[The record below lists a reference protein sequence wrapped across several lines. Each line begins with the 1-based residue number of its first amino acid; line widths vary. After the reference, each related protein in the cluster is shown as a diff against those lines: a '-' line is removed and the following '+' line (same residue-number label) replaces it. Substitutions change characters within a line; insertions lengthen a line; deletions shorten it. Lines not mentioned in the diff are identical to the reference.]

1 MPEYRNEESPDGEL
15 LEFSNLSIKAALEK
29 LRYNLLD
36 IGTRNRLI
44 NAPLKNARANALEVV
59 DELSDEIFRIL
70 WVDGRTFTF
79 LSNPDEK
86 TGGDDRQL
94 DDGLPVYIPP
104 EDEDVENYNG
114 VDARHLDTKLQ
125 TRLYRETLQKRLVAL
140 TRDANL
146 FEEEQGVNIL
156 FLGIGFLKWYDSGSS
171 SIERYAP
178 LLLLPVSL
186 ERDQIRSRFK
196 LRRRDEDIEVNLSL
210 RAKLKQ
216 DFVIDLPDF
225 PEGGDWL
232 PSDYFSLVA
241 NAIAQ
246 NDRWSVEA
254 DRMLLG
260 FYSFSKFLLYRD
272 LDPSEWPNNANIS
285 KINLVS
291 SLLVNGFGENVFDI
305 TEAKDLDEIL
315 DPEDLGHVMDAD
327 ASQAAVIKFAADG
340 HNLVVQGPPGTG
352 KSQSI
357 TNVIAAATKQGK
369 TVLFI
374 AEKMAALNVVYDRL
388 CEVGLGPLC
397 LELHS
402 RKANKK
408 AVIEELKR
416 TLELGRVAGEAG
428 NTAGE
433 TKIVRDKLNEIS
445 KLLHSAMDGI
455 DDTPYQVLSE
465 LVWLREE
472 GLEPSDLAVGNK
484 LLTNFDLHTQ
494 ALAALRKLSDRT
506 LFAGPAN
513 LHPWCG
519 VENRLTPMDVDR
531 LKPKIQDLEKLSKRL
546 EEIFGDANKIVHTS
560 ADVSIASVQNL
571 IKWLRALSEMP
582 EHASHILAR
591 DSIREQP
598 NKALELLSAAAKL
611 RQKYDVVLESA
622 KQIAL
627 QQDWSEAR
635 QAIAMHGRSLFRFF
649 NGSFKRA
656 VALLNSVTYGAPVK
670 LYDERLAQIDMFIDY
685 QRGSKML
692 AADDDQAQAFFGT
705 RWQGRTTDVR
715 APQAA
720 INWYVEHEHLLAS
733 HTDLIVVLE
742 ECPDKQAL
750 VALSIKLEDVVKDYM
765 NNWREICETLGL
777 NLNQAF
783 SEADSDEVSK
793 VGNKLFIW
801 QTNYERLDEWY
812 ALRAEEAICRELGLD
827 SFVESLASGELN
839 AYEAVNSYRYAR
851 AEALWKLM
859 IGREV
864 RLLDIRGDDR
874 SELIERFCAL
884 ETELFNATALEIA
897 AKHTA
902 NIPSGA
908 QGQMGVIRGETG
920 KRRRHRPIRKL
931 VEDAGDALQQIKP
944 VFLMSPISVA
954 QYLPPGRINFD
965 LVLVD
970 EASQVR
976 PEDSIGAIARGQSV
990 VVVGDSKQLPP
1001 TSFFDRTIGN
1011 IGQDDDEEEA
1021 DINQPGVHAGAME
1034 SILTLC
1040 DARGMPSKTLQWHY
1054 RSRHPS
1060 LIQVSN
1066 DIFYENKLKF
1076 PPSPQVAG
1084 RDGLIFRKV
1093 NGIYDR
1099 GKTRTNKIEAQNVA
1113 NAVMQH
1119 ARVSSNLSLGVV
1131 TLSTAQRNMI
1141 EGELELLRASNP
1153 ELEYFFSRDKPE
1165 AFFVKNLENVQGD
1178 ERDVIFISVCY
1189 ARDADK
1195 FMSQAFGPVNGLGG
1209 ERRLNVLFTRA
1220 KRRCEI
1226 FSSIT
1231 EKDVEIGGAHVPIG
1245 RTALHAYLK
1254 FARTGETDVP
1264 QISGKEPDS
1273 LFEEVVIK
1281 RIRTAGY
1288 TVDPQ
1293 VGTAGFYVDMA
1304 IRDPANPDSYLLGVE
1319 CDGATYHSAAWA
1331 RERDRLRQQ
1340 VLEAK
1345 GWTIYRI
1352 WSTDWFQRPDQ
1363 EFQKLLM
1370 AIDKA
1375 KAIQEASMIAEE
1387 NTPQRRTPISFER
1400 EESLSESPIVSV
1412 PYVEASLAPLT
1423 GYDKPH
1429 LVPAHELAELVQS
1442 IVQIE
1447 QPIHVDEV
1455 ARRVAKT
1462 WGLQKAGSRI
1472 RATVLDA
1479 AVSAKRNGVRLTRD
1493 YLSTTDSKPL
1503 QVRDRSEV
1511 ESITLRKAEYLPP
1524 NEIDLAICESVGRN
1538 VGAISDD
1545 IARDVAIAF
1554 GFKSTSAQLKTAI
1567 YKRIKRLK
1575 ARGKLE
1581 INAGHII
1588 LSSPKME

>member
-506 LFAGPAN
+506 LFAGPA
-513 LHPWCG
+513 HPWCG
-519 VENRLTPMDVDR
+519 VENLTPMDVG
-531 LKPKIQDLEKLSKRL
+531 LKPKSRIWRS
-546 EEIFGDANKIVHTS
+546 F
-560 ADVSIASVQNL
+560 
-571 IKWLRALSEMP
+571 
-582 EHASHILAR
+582 
-591 DSIREQP
+591 P
-598 NKALELLSAAAKL
+598 N
-611 RQKYDVVLESA
+611 
-622 KQIAL
+622 
-627 QQDWSEAR
+627 
-635 QAIAMHGRSLFRFF
+635 
-649 NGSFKRA
+649 
-656 VALLNSVTYGAPVK
+656 
-670 LYDERLAQIDMFIDY
+670 
-685 QRGSKML
+685 
-692 AADDDQAQAFFGT
+692 
-705 RWQGRTTDVR
+705 
-715 APQAA
+715 
-720 INWYVEHEHLLAS
+720 
-733 HTDLIVVLE
+733 
-742 ECPDKQAL
+742 
-750 VALSIKLEDVVKDYM
+750 
-765 NNWREICETLGL
+765 
-777 NLNQAF
+777 
-783 SEADSDEVSK
+783 
-793 VGNKLFIW
+793 
-801 QTNYERLDEWY
+801 
-812 ALRAEEAICRELGLD
+812 
-827 SFVESLASGELN
+827 
-839 AYEAVNSYRYAR
+839 
-851 AEALWKLM
+851 
-859 IGREV
+859 
-864 RLLDIRGDDR
+864 DR
-874 SELIERFCAL
+874 
-884 ETELFNATALEIA
+884 
-897 AKHTA
+897 
-902 NIPSGA
+902 
-908 QGQMGVIRGETG
+908 
-920 KRRRHRPIRKL
+920 
-931 VEDAGDALQQIKP
+931 
-944 VFLMSPISVA
+944 
-954 QYLPPGRINFD
+954 
-965 LVLVD
+965 
-970 EASQVR
+970 
-976 PEDSIGAIARGQSV
+976 
-990 VVVGDSKQLPP
+990 
-1001 TSFFDRTIGN
+1001 GN
-1011 IGQDDDEEEA
+1011 I
-1021 DINQPGVHAGAME
+1021 
-1034 SILTLC
+1034 
-1040 DARGMPSKTLQWHY
+1040 W
-1054 RSRHPS
+1054 
-1060 LIQVSN
+1060 
-1066 DIFYENKLKF
+1066 
-1076 PPSPQVAG
+1076 G
-1084 RDGLIFRKV
+1084 R
-1093 NGIYDR
+1093 
-1099 GKTRTNKIEAQNVA
+1099 Q
-1113 NAVMQH
+1113 
-1119 ARVSSNLSLGVV
+1119 
-1131 TLSTAQRNMI
+1131 
-1141 EGELELLRASNP
+1141 
-1153 ELEYFFSRDKPE
+1153 
-1165 AFFVKNLENVQGD
+1165 
-1178 ERDVIFISVCY
+1178 
-1189 ARDADK
+1189 
-1195 FMSQAFGPVNGLGG
+1195 
-1209 ERRLNVLFTRA
+1209 
-1220 KRRCEI
+1220 
-1226 FSSIT
+1226 
-1231 EKDVEIGGAHVPIG
+1231 
-1245 RTALHAYLK
+1245 
-1254 FARTGETDVP
+1254 
-1264 QISGKEPDS
+1264 
-1273 LFEEVVIK
+1273 
-1281 RIRTAGY
+1281 
-1288 TVDPQ
+1288 
-1293 VGTAGFYVDMA
+1293 
-1304 IRDPANPDSYLLGVE
+1304 
-1319 CDGATYHSAAWA
+1319 
-1331 RERDRLRQQ
+1331 
-1340 VLEAK
+1340 
-1345 GWTIYRI
+1345 
-1352 WSTDWFQRPDQ
+1352 
-1363 EFQKLLM
+1363 
-1370 AIDKA
+1370 
-1375 KAIQEASMIAEE
+1375 
-1387 NTPQRRTPISFER
+1387 
-1400 EESLSESPIVSV
+1400 
-1412 PYVEASLAPLT
+1412 
-1423 GYDKPH
+1423 
-1429 LVPAHELAELVQS
+1429 
-1442 IVQIE
+1442 
-1447 QPIHVDEV
+1447 
-1455 ARRVAKT
+1455 
-1462 WGLQKAGSRI
+1462 
-1472 RATVLDA
+1472 
-1479 AVSAKRNGVRLTRD
+1479 
-1493 YLSTTDSKPL
+1493 
-1503 QVRDRSEV
+1503 
-1511 ESITLRKAEYLPP
+1511 
-1524 NEIDLAICESVGRN
+1524 
-1538 VGAISDD
+1538 
-1545 IARDVAIAF
+1545 
-1554 GFKSTSAQLKTAI
+1554 
-1567 YKRIKRLK
+1567 
-1575 ARGKLE
+1575 
-1581 INAGHII
+1581 
-1588 LSSPKME
+1588 